1 MRRNLRRG
9 DGSEDSIRADLDAIC
24 STEVAADGVVFDTRS
39 IRLEPIRRE
48 DEYAGARVRLVA
60 TCGSIRTTLQVD
72 LGVGDAAWPPAAD
85 PMFYQKLAASRTQL
99 AS

>member
-1 MRRNLRRG
+1 M
-9 DGSEDSIRADLDAIC
+9 
-24 STEVAADGVVFDTRS
+24 FDTRS